1 VVLVVERPG
10 GVVLVVERPGGVVL
24 VVERPGAVVLVV
36 EQPGV
41 EAVVVVVVIS
51 RRDVYEETQM
61 LSRVC
66 HEQPYFSY

>member
-1 VVLVVERPG
+1 VERPG
-10 GVVLVVERPGGVVL
+10 AVVLVVERPGGVVL
-24 VVERPGAVVLVV
+24 VVERPGAEVLVV

-41 EAVVVVVVIS
+41 EAVVVVEVIS

>member
-1 VVLVVERPG
+1 VERPGAVVLVVERP
-10 GVVLVVERPGGVVL
+10 RGVVL

-41 EAVVVVVVIS
+41 EAVVVVVIS

>member
-1 VVLVVERPG
+1 M
-10 GVVLVVERPGGVVL
+10 LVVERPGGVVL
-24 VVERPGAVVLVV
+24 VVERPGAEVLVV

-41 EAVVVVVVIS
+41 EAVVVVEVIS